1 MADQKISPLMIL
13 PPLLFAGLAALF
25 FLGMSRDD
33 PDALPSTLVG
43 RPAPALELLPFEGMP
58 PLGDADLKTGE
69 VVLVNFWAS
78 WCAPCR
84 VEHPQ
89 LLALKADGVRIHGI
103 NYKDTRAKAQV
114 FLDDLGNP
122 YDLAGTDPE
131 GRMAIEWGVYGVPET
146 FVISG
151 DGTVV
156 LRHAG
161 PITASLLQSV
171 IKPAIAEAAGG

>member
-1 MADQKISPLMIL
+1 MADKKISPLMIL

-25 FLGMSRDD
+25 FLGMARDD
-33 PDALPSTLVG
+33 PDALPSALLG
-43 RPAPALELLPFEGMP
+43 KPAPALQLDPFEGMP

-69 VVLVNFWAS
+69 VTLVNFWAS

-89 LLALKADGVRIHGI
+89 LITLQSEGQRIHGI
-103 NYKDTRAKAQV
+103 NYKDTSAKAQA
-114 FLDDLGNP
+114 FLNDLGNP
-122 YDLAGTDPE
+122 YELAGTDPE

-146 FVISG
+146 FVIAG

-161 PITASLLQSV
+161 PITKSLLESV
-171 IKPAIAEAAGG
+171 IRPAIAEAASR

>member
-1 MADQKISPLMIL
+1 MAERRISPLMFL

-25 FLGMSRDD
+25 FFGMSRDD
-33 PDALPSTLVG
+33 PDALPSTFVG
-43 RPAPALELLPFEGMP
+43 KQAPALSLQPFPGMP
-58 PLGDADLKTGE
+58 PLGDADLASGE

-89 LLALKADGVRIHGI
+89 LIALKEAGVKIHGI
-103 NYKDTRAKAQV
+103 NYKDSEGKALN
-114 FLDDLGNP
+114 FLDELGNP
-122 YDLAGTDPE
+122 YDLAGTDPD

-146 FVISG
+146 FVIAG

-156 LRHAG
+156 HRHAG
-161 PITASLLQSV
+161 PISKSLLDSV
-171 IKPAIAEAAGG
+171 IKPAIAEAAAR